1 MVSVNMLLLSG
12 LKEIF
17 NTRSLFSPRDN
28 LLGLSSP
35 GEALLRSV
43 NNYSPAHSKRAGKKK
58 KKTLKKNPP
67 QKTLTDLLA
76 WRSGHLWESKLQ
88 TPALMN
94 IELFMCS

>member
-1 MVSVNMLLLSG
+1 MVRVNMLLSDLNEMF
-12 LKEIF
+12 KA
-17 NTRSLFSPRDN
+17 RSLPSPRDD
-28 LLGLSSP
+28 LLGSSSP

-43 NNYSPAHSKRAGKKK
+43 NNYSPAHRKRGGKKK
-58 KKTLKKNPP
+58 TKT

-76 WRSGHLWESKLQ
+76 WRSGHSWESKLQ